1 MNRAVLRNFHPKR
14 SGDIYVVFEPH
25 HFINDFDGLTV
36 ASTHGSPW
44 AYDTHVPIFFS
55 GPGVPSAKIHRRVDT
70 VDIAATLSALLGTRL
85 PSGSVGTTLSEV
97 MDNQAP

>member
-1 MNRAVLRNFHPKR
+1 M
-14 SGDIYVVFEPH
+14 
-25 HFINDFDGLTV
+25 
-36 ASTHGSPW
+36 
-44 AYDTHVPIFFS
+44 
-55 GPGVPSAKIHRRVDT
+55 PSAKIHRRVDT